1 MHVAEDSVTGCDP
14 KLNLQC
20 AREFK
25 VKLVFILLHR
35 KRQEAKKLKLLASI
49 FVKKFSKF
57 LCTIQLKTN
66 KSRK

>member
-1 MHVAEDSVTGCDP
+1 MHVAEDSITGLDP

-49 FVKKFSKF
+49 FVKKKLVNFCLHF
-57 LCTIQLKTN
+57 N
-66 KSRK
+66 